1 MNVML
6 HFDANEDG
14 YVWRTVSFGARRLPQ
29 TSWLPS
35 RQNSPFPWLFY
46 ISVSVHEG
54 IPTGNRGRGIYPP
67 MRKRGDFSD
76 QLFRCVERSRNWTLS
91 PGEDHG
97 DKGVG
102 EGFASREIRFIDSSA
117 LMTRFLKK

>member
-1 MNVML
+1 
-6 HFDANEDG
+6 
-14 YVWRTVSFGARRLPQ
+14 
-29 TSWLPS
+29 
-35 RQNSPFPWLFY
+35 
-46 ISVSVHEG
+46 G

-117 LMTRFLKK
+117 LMTRFNKKIKKKNRTKLRARGETENPLMDQRSRFR